1 MNKKNSVFFMLLFL
15 SQLVILGVL
24 ILTENF
30 YYRTNDDTTMVA
42 IAGGAYGEASPYVVN
57 LHLVLGFV
65 LMVLFKV
72 APIVNWMTVI
82 FLFVSLIAF
91 AAIDGIICY
100 FGNDK
105 GGIWKKIGIAAIIDL
120 AWFMLIFYFTFTV
133 VAYSVGIAGMAVF
146 MFSFSDELSRKAKK
160 TLMSC
165 GIALLVI
172 CCLIRAEV
180 LKSLLIVIFP
190 LAVYMLFKGKIKKLI
205 PIFAVPLATM
215 IFMTLSNTW
224 LCNLNPIQREFLNWG
239 EIRSKA
245 VDCSP
250 IDFDEFKSE
259 FTKLGVNSDVYQM
272 IYNQYYFDY
281 DAINVDVFS
290 GMASMRTLS
299 QNYNFNLKSVS
310 KQVLGFDKGGLNY
323 ETICLPIVLVLALFA
338 IILNKRNRKE
348 TLLLILGALLAHTVF
363 CVICRSLHRV
373 VMPNY
378 VFVFVLL
385 AIQLNV
391 NCDKDVNVTSRMFRI
406 CFSVASVL
414 VLLISEYGFLYRDSL
429 HLLDK
434 QVAHNTER
442 RQIYRYLENHNDK
455 LFFSGNLYVYSID
468 VCRPAFDFAGRD
480 GKLWNLIGNWETF
493 SVPYYNLLANYDVKD
508 PNRLALETPDSDVIR
523 IISNQGLSYIEFA
536 TFFTNYIED
545 HTGIK
550 VQIVPEEHIAELP
563 DGDWW
568 SFKIISVAEGQKS

>member
-180 LKSLLIVIFP
+180 LKSLLIGF
-190 LAVYMLFKGKIKKLI
+190 
-205 PIFAVPLATM
+205 
-215 IFMTLSNTW
+215 
-224 LCNLNPIQREFLNWG
+224 FLLQF
-239 EIRSKA
+239 ICCLKA
-245 VDCSP
+245 
-250 IDFDEFKSE
+250 K
-259 FTKLGVNSDVYQM
+259 
-272 IYNQYYFDY
+272 
-281 DAINVDVFS
+281 
-290 GMASMRTLS
+290 
-299 QNYNFNLKSVS
+299 LKS
-310 KQVLGFDKGGLNY
+310 
-323 ETICLPIVLVLALFA
+323 
-338 IILNKRNRKE
+338 
-348 TLLLILGALLAHTVF
+348 
-363 CVICRSLHRV
+363 
-373 VMPNY
+373 
-378 VFVFVLL
+378 
-385 AIQLNV
+385 
-391 NCDKDVNVTSRMFRI
+391 
-406 CFSVASVL
+406 
-414 VLLISEYGFLYRDSL
+414 
-429 HLLDK
+429 
-434 QVAHNTER
+434 
-442 RQIYRYLENHNDK
+442 
-455 LFFSGNLYVYSID
+455 
-468 VCRPAFDFAGRD
+468 
-480 GKLWNLIGNWETF
+480 
-493 SVPYYNLLANYDVKD
+493 
-508 PNRLALETPDSDVIR
+508 
-523 IISNQGLSYIEFA
+523 
-536 TFFTNYIED
+536 
-545 HTGIK
+545 
-550 VQIVPEEHIAELP
+550 
-563 DGDWW
+563 
-568 SFKIISVAEGQKS
+568 